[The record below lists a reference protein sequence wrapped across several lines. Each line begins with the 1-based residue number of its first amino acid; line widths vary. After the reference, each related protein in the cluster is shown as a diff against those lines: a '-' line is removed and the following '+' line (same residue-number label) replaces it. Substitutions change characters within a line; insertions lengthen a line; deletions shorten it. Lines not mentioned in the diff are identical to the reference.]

1 MGSVSPHSSL
11 LDPEQWVLCPTSIKS
26 ASKTQTKG
34 SELFSCDCYKTTAVW
49 ATSSGTEAEPQSLSS
64 QLFVG
69 NFKLDD
75 NQGTKLCKFGS
86 VMDVFNRPTSSW
98 KRGLNLITVL
108 VQITEWNASVSDVK
122 FLMLLLLES
131 KDKLILIQLMR
142 MQTEVIRAQET
153 EWNLTE
159 LEALAIK

>member
-108 VQITEWNASVSDVK
+108 VQITDSDVK

-131 KDKLILIQLMR
+131 KDKLIRIQLMR

-159 LEALAIK
+159 LEAWAIK

>member
-64 QLFVG
+64 QLFVW

-108 VQITEWNASVSDVK
+108 VQITDSDVK

-131 KDKLILIQLMR
+131 KDKLIRIQLMR

-159 LEALAIK
+159 LEAWAIK

>member
-1 MGSVSPHSSL
+1 M
-11 LDPEQWVLCPTSIKS
+11 
-26 ASKTQTKG
+26 
-34 SELFSCDCYKTTAVW
+34 W

-64 QLFVG
+64 QLFVW

-108 VQITEWNASVSDVK
+108 VQITDSDVK

-131 KDKLILIQLMR
+131 KDKLIRIQLMR

-153 EWNLTE
+153 E
-159 LEALAIK
+159 

>member
-11 LDPEQWVLCPTSIKS
+11 LDPEQWVLCATSIKS

-64 QLFVG
+64 QLFVW

-108 VQITEWNASVSDVK
+108 VQITDSDVK

-131 KDKLILIQLMR
+131 KDKLILIQLTR

-159 LEALAIK
+159 LEAWAIK

>member
-11 LDPEQWVLCPTSIKS
+11 LDPEQWVLCATSIKS

-64 QLFVG
+64 QLFVR

-108 VQITEWNASVSDVK
+108 VQITDSDVK

-131 KDKLILIQLMR
+131 KDKLIRIQLMR

-159 LEALAIK
+159 LEAWAIK

>member
-1 MGSVSPHSSL
+1 M
-11 LDPEQWVLCPTSIKS
+11 
-26 ASKTQTKG
+26 
-34 SELFSCDCYKTTAVW
+34 W
-49 ATSSGTEAEPQSLSS
+49 ATSSGTEAEPQSLSL

-108 VQITEWNASVSDVK
+108 VQITDSDVK

-131 KDKLILIQLMR
+131 KDKLILIQLTR

-153 EWNLTE
+153 E
-159 LEALAIK
+159 